1 MGFAAQWASAMAD
14 IQAPMSMDKMDNMD
28 TIQAGGNSV
37 HSVHI
42 VHRGSTPATPPIP
55 TVTAPGG
62 AGLEWI
68 SNPTDPDAS
77 DYGSQWAAYDLADL
91 ARLYSICI
99 VRAGERVLAV
109 YPPDLESELIAYA
122 SELLAEA
129 QPYLAANIDR
139 LPILTPAAAVKTIL
153 EIMRQHDGLR
163 FTRGEDGSRWP
174 LYPTSWTAGQR
185 VTLQALWFAAG
196 DALDLDEFMEVDA

>member
-91 ARLYSICI
+91 GRLYG
-99 VRAGERVLAV
+99 VRVARAGERILAV
-109 YPPDLESELIAYA
+109 YSPALEPELIAYA

-139 LPILTPAAAVKTIL
+139 IPILTSAAAVKTIL

-174 LYPTSWTAGQR
+174 LYPKTWTAGQK
-185 VTLQALWFAAG
+185 VTLQSLWLIAG
-196 DALDLDEFMEVDA
+196 DALDLDDFMEVDA